1 MAWWECLKSDFEAS
15 EPRIH
20 AKIFTMQE
28 NLELDTR
35 LLEALASLNQVSAT
49 INRLA
54 PDNVSDSQKVLQW
67 IVESAIRVIPG
78 ASAVIYT
85 FDPIRKAFEPHSRVA
100 AGEIRRHP
108 PRRQPEP
115 EDAPRPDGI
124 GMRAIRQRRRVLSY
138 EEPDLNVHPYYQALG
153 VRVTACFPLIVAQQ
167 AVGALYLFLH
177 EERRLN
183 QLELLMLDNFVNQA
197 AMAIYH
203 SRRLSSMHRD
213 LSRKEENLRRLHR
226 AAMLLSSRLRLEET
240 LESILQVALEVT
252 NAHYGIFRLLD
263 KEGKNLVTRAV
274 AGEKL
279 YRPLIEALPLESNSI
294 MALVARTRQA
304 ILISDLQAE
313 PWSKMYYPLDAGLT
327 MRSELAVPLINA
339 SGRLEGVLNLES
351 PEVGAFNEEDRYLLQ
366 TLATYAVAAIQEVR
380 LLDAILEIAR
390 RLLTQPCKEVLQH
403 IAQTACD
410 LLNAT
415 DAAIWLLEGEEL
427 ILQATCGSASRA
439 ERLPLQ
445 ESLAGQAILKQS
457 PIVVRD
463 LSREPRFHRQD
474 LAQRYGWRRAL
485 VVPVAAGERPRPI
498 GAFSIYSTDSE
509 PARFAESDWDTKVL
523 SSLAHYAAL
532 AVQNEQQQQALRA
545 AQEQRAL
552 AEMFAAIGDIASNL
566 LHRLNNKIGTIPV
579 RVQNIQEKYASLLGN
594 DPYLSHNLSEIERCA
609 LEAMQTV
616 RENLSH
622 LHPSSREAAFIAQ
635 CVAAAARS
643 VPFPAEVSIQT
654 EGLESLPPVMAST
667 ASLTFV
673 FTNLFENAIEAMQG
687 AGNIRVCGN
696 AEGQWIQINV
706 TDSGP
711 GIPPELH
718 ERIFEL
724 NYSGRSGGR
733 SPRLGFGL
741 WWVKTLIH
749 RLGGKIAVE
758 SDGQHGTTFRI
769 FLPAGE
775 IP

>member
-1 MAWWECLKSDFEAS
+1 MLKFLYMKE
-15 EPRIH
+15 H
-20 AKIFTMQE
+20 
-28 NLELDTR
+28 LELDVR

-49 INRLA
+49 INSLA

-67 IVESAIRVIPG
+67 IVESAIRVIPD

-85 FDPIRKAFEPHSRVA
+85 FDPIRKAFEPQSRVA

-108 PRRQPEP
+108 PRHQPEP

-124 GMRAIRQRRRVLSY
+124 GMRAIQQRRRVLSY
-138 EEPDLNVHPYYQALG
+138 EEPDLSVHPYYQALG
-153 VRVTACFPLIVAQQ
+153 VRVAACFPLIVAQQ

-177 EERRLN
+177 EERHLN
-183 QLELLMLDNFVNQA
+183 RLELLMLDNFVNQA

-203 SRRLSSMHRD
+203 SRRLSAMHRD

-263 KEGKNLVTRAV
+263 REGKNLITRAV
-274 AGEKL
+274 AGEHL
-279 YRPLIEALPLESNSI
+279 HRPLVEAISLESNSV
-294 MALVARTRQA
+294 MAWVARTRQA
-304 ILISDLQAE
+304 ILIPDLQAE
-313 PWSKMYYPLDAGLT
+313 PWSKMYYPLDADLT
-327 MRSELAVPLINA
+327 MRSELAVPLVNA

-351 PEVGAFNEEDRYLLQ
+351 PEVAAFNEEDRYLLQ

-390 RLLTQPCKEVLQH
+390 RLLTQPCREVLQH

-410 LLNAT
+410 LLNAA

-427 ILQATCGSASRA
+427 ILQATCGRALRA
-439 ERLPLQ
+439 ERLPLH

-457 PIVVRD
+457 PIVVHD
-463 LSREPRFHRQD
+463 LSREPSFHRQD

-485 VVPVAAGERPRPI
+485 VVPVAVGMHSRPI

-509 PARFAESDWDTKVL
+509 PGRFAESDWDTKVL
-523 SSLAHYAAL
+523 FSLAHYAAL

-552 AEMFAAIGDIASNL
+552 AEMFAAVGDIASNL

-579 RVQNIQEKYASLLGN
+579 RVQNIQEKYMSLLEN
-594 DPYLSHNLSEIERCA
+594 DPYLTHNLSEIERCA

-622 LHPSSREAAFIAQ
+622 LHPGIPEAAAVAQ
-635 CVAAAARS
+635 CVAAAAQS
-643 VPFPAEVSIQT
+643 VPCPPEVSIHT
-654 EGLESLPPVMAST
+654 EGLDSLPPVMTST
-667 ASLTFV
+667 SSLTFV

-687 AGNIRVCGN
+687 KGKIFVRGST
-696 AEGQWIQINV
+696 EGQWIEIAV
-706 TDSGP
+706 TDTGP

-741 WWVKTLIH
+741 WWVKMLIH
-749 RLGGKIAVE
+749 RLGGNITVE

-769 FLPAGE
+769 RLPAGE